1 MSQDKEAMIVFVLGI
16 LFCLIII
23 VASYFTAHS
32 TIQII
37 DQRND
42 EGAAFQYG
50 LALIGLE
57 PVSKDILLNG

>member
-1 MSQDKEAMIVFVLGI
+1 MSQDREAMIVLVLGI

-23 VASYFTAHS
+23 IASYSSAHS

-37 DQRND
+37 DQRYD

-57 PVSKDILLNG
+57 PENKDNLLNG